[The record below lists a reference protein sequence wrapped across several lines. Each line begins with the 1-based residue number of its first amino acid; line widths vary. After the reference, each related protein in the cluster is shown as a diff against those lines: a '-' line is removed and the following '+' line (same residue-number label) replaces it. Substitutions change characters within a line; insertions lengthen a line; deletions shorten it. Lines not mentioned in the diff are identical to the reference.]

1 MVSDEDQSCDLVES
15 DRTMYSDGTTLRS
28 WPSVIIDG
36 PQGREVF
43 LNRTWEGL
51 RRVLIGGYQLR
62 KLGSDPEG
70 DMLWAESG
78 DEPKPAKLVSRLVTT
93 RLARK
98 TFQWHS
104 ASKPAAS
111 DYDVLIIRAGGC
123 FALKF
128 RFNEVH
134 AFTCAASSS
143 WTREFERL
151 RTAGIREGSIRYGDE
166 SRVWQILPR
175 EHRVMFFRQDDL
187 YAMGPVTLESP
198 GKAAELVNAADL
210 AGGFLAEWQQNGRRW
225 LSYHDI
231 EGRLMASDLGPPI
244 DGDLL
249 SVDPFGAYFVRWV
262 NNVPSEI
269 THVRAGVE
277 WISSVPPESQDQ

>member
-1 MVSDEDQSCDLVES
+1 
-15 DRTMYSDGTTLRS
+15 
-28 WPSVIIDG
+28 
-36 PQGREVF
+36 
-43 LNRTWEGL
+43 
-51 RRVLIGGYQLR
+51 
-62 KLGSDPEG
+62 
-70 DMLWAESG
+70 
-78 DEPKPAKLVSRLVTT
+78 
-93 RLARK
+93 
-98 TFQWHS
+98 
-104 ASKPAAS
+104 
-111 DYDVLIIRAGGC
+111 
-123 FALKF
+123 
-128 RFNEVH
+128 
-134 AFTCAASSS
+134 
-143 WTREFERL
+143 
-151 RTAGIREGSIRYGDE
+151 
-166 SRVWQILPR
+166 
-175 EHRVMFFRQDDL
+175 MFFRQDDL

-210 AGGFLAEWQQNGRRW
+210 VGGFLAEWQQNGRRW